1 MKSLLSNFLGF
12 LKAKRTEKYLA
23 GGIAVMVGVVLLSAL
38 SLNTCL
44 EVTVDDKVIGYVNS
58 QSTFNAA
65 LALAEANS
73 EKDYGMEIVGPYN
86 TVSANT
92 VHKLFV
98 NKLTTEELSEKIDDN
113 VQWLIN
119 GVILNINNGEL
130 QFAVANEAEGQ
141 KVLDTLFAENTVSD
155 PNVVIKSIDFLEDV
169 KLEKANVQI
178 SQLKSSDE
186 ILAQIKAGKEA
197 VQIHSVVVGESLWS
211 IAHDNGLTVDGLKQL
226 NPQLETERLQIGQE
240 LQLTKLEP
248 LLNVVLTKEVT
259 AEEMI
264 AYETQI
270 EESAEL
276 LRGEREVKTAGQEG
290 KKLVTYTVKEANG
303 VALEKNVL
311 NEIVIAEPVTEVVTE
326 GTATLMIASRSGSGA
341 LSWPIRG
348 RINSPYGSRSRG
360 FHTGLDIDANTG
372 DSVKAA
378 AGGKVVTAGWEG
390 GYGYCVILDHGNGLK
405 TRYAHLSK
413 ITCSMGQTI
422 LRGEELGKA
431 GSTGNSTGPH
441 LHFEVIIN
449 GNTQNPMD
457 YLS

>member
-1 MKSLLSNFLGF
+1 
-12 LKAKRTEKYLA
+12 
-23 GGIAVMVGVVLLSAL
+23 
-38 SLNTCL
+38 
-44 EVTVDDKVIGYVNS
+44 
-58 QSTFNAA
+58 
-65 LALAEANS
+65 
-73 EKDYGMEIVGPYN
+73 
-86 TVSANT
+86 
-92 VHKLFV
+92 
-98 NKLTTEELSEKIDDN
+98 
-113 VQWLIN
+113 
-119 GVILNINNGEL
+119 
-130 QFAVANEAEGQ
+130 
-141 KVLDTLFAENTVSD
+141 
-155 PNVVIKSIDFLEDV
+155 
-169 KLEKANVQI
+169 
-178 SQLKSSDE
+178 
-186 ILAQIKAGKEA
+186 
-197 VQIHSVVVGESLWS
+197 
-211 IAHDNGLTVDGLKQL
+211 
-226 NPQLETERLQIGQE
+226 
-240 LQLTKLEP
+240 
-248 LLNVVLTKEVT
+248 
-259 AEEMI
+259 MI